1 MNKITAL
8 LTGLIVSIAAT
19 SIQAA
24 ETAYIS
30 DVVHVPVRSGAG
42 TQFRII
48 HAGLPSGT
56 RVQVVEIDGDWS
68 LITTDA
74 GVEGWTR
81 NQYLVS
87 QPTAGIQLAQL
98 EQRHA
103 RTQQQNTALTTQVN
117 ELKQANVQLE
127 AQLQQLQQTAGEATE
142 ELGELQ
148 ALSADTI
155 SLNRRHQELLEQ
167 HQILQT
173 DVDMLR
179 AKNDRLESDETINQ
193 WLYGAGLILLGVFL
207 SIIIPALKPKKRFSD
222 WG

>member
-1 MNKITAL
+1 MKKITAL
-8 LTGLIVSIAAT
+8 TAGLILAIAT
-19 SIQAA
+19 TGIMAA
-24 ETAYIS
+24 ETAYVS
-30 DVVHVPVRSGAG
+30 DVLHVPVRSGAG
-42 TQFRII
+42 TQFRIV

-56 RVQVVEIDGDWS
+56 RVQVVEVDGDWS

-87 QPTAGIQLAQL
+87 QPTARIQLAQL
-98 EQRHA
+98 EQRHE
-103 RTQQQNTALTTQVN
+103 RVQQQNESLTAKAS
-117 ELKQANVQLE
+117 ELQQEN
-127 AQLQQLQQTAGEATE
+127 AQLQAQLRQLQQKAGEATE
-142 ELGELQ
+142 ELSEIK
-148 ALSADTI
+148 ALSADAI

-179 AKNDRLESDETINQ
+179 AKNDRLESDQTINQ
-193 WLYGAGLILLGVFL
+193 WIYGAALVLLGVIL
-207 SIIIPALKPKKRFSD
+207 SIIIPALKPKKRSD

>member
-1 MNKITAL
+1 MKKITAL
-8 LTGLIVSIAAT
+8 TAGLILAIAT
-19 SIQAA
+19 TGIMAA
-24 ETAYIS
+24 ETAYVS
-30 DVVHVPVRSGAG
+30 DVLHVPVRSGAG
-42 TQFRII
+42 TQFRIV

-56 RVQVVEIDGDWS
+56 RVQVVEVDGDWS
-68 LITTDA
+68 LITTDT

-87 QPTAGIQLAQL
+87 QPTARIQLAQL

-103 RTQQQNTALTTQVN
+103 RVQQQNDSLSTQVK
-117 ELKQANVQLE
+117 ELQQEN
-127 AQLQQLQQTAGEATE
+127 AQLQAQLRQLQQKAGEATE
-142 ELGELQ
+142 ELSEIK
-148 ALSADTI
+148 ALSADAI

-179 AKNDRLESDETINQ
+179 AKNDRLESDQTINQ
-193 WLYGAGLILLGVFL
+193 WIYGAALVLLGVIL
-207 SIIIPALKPKKRFSD
+207 SIIIPALKPKKRSD